1 MNKTANTIRAKRKSL
16 KMTQTTLATL
26 SGLQQSDVSRVENG
40 ANSTLRHLIP
50 ITRVLRLSLQDV
62 KPFCLHVVKAQDCEL
77 WKADPDSCIDCSNVI
92 DD

>member
-1 MNKTANTIRAKRKSL
+1 MKINKTIRDKRRSL
-16 KMTQTTLATL
+16 KMTQVTLASL
-26 SGLQQSDVSRVENG
+26 SGLRQSDISKIENN

-62 KPFCLHVVKAQDCEL
+62 KPFCLHVVKASDCEL
-77 WKADPDSCIDCSNVI
+77 WKADPRNCDDCSNVI